1 MPREG
6 KGCLVTY
13 KLIGQCDKLR
23 IVRYIIVLFQTDHV
37 VQPIYIN

>member
-13 KLIGQCDKLR
+13 RLIGQRDKLR
-23 IVRYIIVLFQTDHV
+23 IVRYIIVSFQTDHD
-37 VQPIYIN
+37 